1 MHDAE
6 AVSNNSL
13 INIGDYV
20 IIQRHGYFKLHQLSQ
35 KCDLMLGK
43 DKVKI
48 CSIVGKQF
56 WTMFKMIPAKSGK
69 REFSLEVCSKSESI
83 PEVVMK
89 EISSGMDNRNISD
102 DGKSQ
107 LLTAE
112 DIIGLRESGL
122 SAQNIVDK
130 LIQNSTTFKEKTEY
144 SQEKYLKKK
153 EKKYF
158 EYIVVRKPTL
168 RLIADIF
175 YNRDPFKILGLRY
188 DTLSQIL
195 SLGNIQHNGTYLL
208 FESGTQALVGASILN
223 CLSEDGTL
231 INLSLVNQPPKQA
244 ILGMNFNKKQINRL
258 LTVKISDFLKALRGD
273 SLTINQKTENQGNK
287 SNDSENELHNDE
299 RESALEESSRK
310 RKLNE
315 NNHLN
320 IKKPKWAEE
329 FEKAVDVVKEKS
341 VDGIIIACKE
351 YPINI
356 LENLITYLKPS
367 KQIVIYSLYRE
378 PLIDTYVEMK
388 KRKDLIAIHIT
399 ESWLRTYQILPD
411 RTHPDVNMS
420 ASGGHLLTAT
430 KVV

>member
-6 AVSNNSL
+6 TVPRGNL
-13 INIGDYV
+13 ITVGDYI
-20 IIQRHGYFKLHQLSQ
+20 IIQRQGYFKLHQLSQ

-43 DKVKI
+43 DKVNI
-48 CSIVGKQF
+48 SCIVGKPF
-56 WTMFKMIPAKSGK
+56 WTMFKMIPVKSGK
-69 REFSLEVCSKSESI
+69 REFYVEVCSKCESI

-89 EISSGMDNRNISD
+89 EIPSGMDNRNISD

-107 LLTAE
+107 MLTTE
-112 DIIGLRESGL
+112 DIVGLRESGL

-158 EYIVVRKPTL
+158 EYIVIRKPTL
-168 RLIADIF
+168 RLIVDIF

-188 DTLSQIL
+188 DTISQIL
-195 SLGNIQHNGTYLL
+195 SLGNIQHNGTYFLY
-208 FESGTQALVGASILN
+208 ESGTQALVGASILN
-223 CLSEDGTL
+223 SLSEYGSL

-244 ILGMNFNKKQINRL
+244 ILGMNFDRKQNNRL
-258 LTVKISDFLKALRGD
+258 LTVKISDFLRALRGD
-273 SLTINQKTENQGNK
+273 LLTVPNQPESQ
-287 SNDSENELHNDE
+287 DSTSCDFDNVLQIDGKI
-299 RESALEESSRK
+299 ALEESSRK
-310 RKLNE
+310 RKINE
-315 NNHLN
+315 NDHLN
-320 IKKPKWAEE
+320 HKKPKWAEE
-329 FEKAVDVVKEKS
+329 FERAVDIVKEKS
-341 VDGIIIACKE
+341 VDGIIIASKE
-351 YPINI
+351 HPLNI

-388 KRKDLIAIHIT
+388 KRKDLIAIHLT